1 MNQELMPAHLKEELC
16 SDAWLGKDIEV
27 RGVAYVVHEQLGKP
41 GQTGVTR
48 RCVDEYGYSYA
59 LKFTT
64 YHLYAEG
71 RSYLDEIAKAK
82 RLKNCPN
89 IARLEAWD
97 EKQLTLPKSGR
108 KEALVLLITEYI
120 DGECLEDYL
129 AKNAVDTS
137 FLHAFVQ
144 GMSEALHA
152 MRHHGLY
159 HNDLHARNVL
169 ICDPDAGSLEREGKI
184 PKVIDTG
191 LLHSDSQPIQE
202 NMDDHAHFVNHLVSI
217 YNRILEDRHLLNRA
231 ERKYLGMV
239 RALLESMMDDDI
251 QRRLYEPGRIKEE
264 FDRAWW
270 EAHRPAYI
278 LAISATK
285 PLLKSPFDYIQA
297 EHIISDQILEAL
309 FSDKCPWYEKARG
322 PDPINLDGPRGCGK
336 STVFRMLRLRTL
348 LHTKSPEELQNL
360 TEIGFY
366 IPCASELG
374 GRFAYLTE
382 ASTSKIGREILHFFN
397 LVLMKEVVD
406 TLGEISRRKDA
417 QSIFGWTDSVD
428 REFHSFILGL
438 LGMSDKKA
446 DRLNGVSRLDHLR
459 SVLNQERMATHA
471 HILRE
476 KTLGFATPPSL
487 LSDITSYLL
496 EKVSY
501 FQGKRILFL
510 LDDYSLHRVPP
521 VVQRILN
528 QVVWMQVPTYVF
540 KISSEVGGI
549 TAEAPISSGSAD
561 TSREFIE
568 INVGTEY
575 VNLREQTQS
584 YAFIEDIL
592 NRRLHLAGYGGTSI
606 GLLGNTKYPNNLS
619 LGAALKAERKNELRG
634 SPVYYHGMECLADLC
649 SGDIA
654 TALDILSHI
663 FKTANVTPTTTSSIS
678 PKQQHQAIQEFA
690 RDLYSRIYDFTPY
703 GKEMQQLVHAFGW
716 MSRTLLCEHKGVR
729 SRTEGKLDPY
739 EMIRIEVD
747 QDPNLPKLSGVPK
760 RIVEECLRR
769 AIFIELSKGRSRRG
783 VLAQRLQLRRAYCPA
798 FKTTLTHSEP
808 MGLTREQF
816 RFLIDSPRE
825 FCERFIAKKLGK
837 KISLER
843 NLEQLPMF
851 ELLELGEK

>member
-1 MNQELMPAHLKEELC
+1 MNQELMPAYLKEELC
-16 SDAWLGKDIEV
+16 SDAWLGEGIEI

-64 YHLYAEG
+64 YHLYAKA

-82 RLKNCPN
+82 SLNNCPN
-89 IARLEAWD
+89 IAKLEAWD
-97 EKQLTLPKSGR
+97 EKQLRLPKSG
-108 KEALVLLITEYI
+108 KEEALVLLITEYV
-120 DGECLEDYL
+120 DGDCLEDYL
-129 AKNAVDTS
+129 AENAVDTS

-144 GMSEALHA
+144 GMSVALHA
-152 MRHHGLY
+152 MRYHGLY
-159 HNDLHARNVL
+159 HNDLHARNVM
-169 ICDPDAGSLEREGKI
+169 ICNPDASSLEREGKI
-184 PKVIDTG
+184 LKVIDTG
-191 LLHSDSQPIQE
+191 LLRSDSQPIQE
-202 NMDDHAHFVNHLVSI
+202 NMDDHTHFVNHLVSI
-217 YNRILEDRHLLNRA
+217 YNRILDERHLLSRA
-231 ERKYLGMV
+231 ERKYLDMV
-239 RALLESMMDDDI
+239 KVLLASMMDEDI
-251 QRRLYEPGRIKEE
+251 QRRLYEPRRIKEE

-270 EAHRPAYI
+270 EAHKPAYI
-278 LAISATK
+278 SAISATQ
-285 PLLKSPFDYIQA
+285 PVLKSPFDYIQA

-309 FSDKCPWYEKARG
+309 FSDKCPWYEKVRG

-336 STVFRMLRLRTL
+336 STVFRMLRLKTL
-348 LHTKSPEELQNL
+348 LHTKSSEELQNL
-360 TEIGFY
+360 TEVGFY

-382 ASTSKIGREILHFFN
+382 ASISKIGREIMHFFN
-397 LVLMKEVVD
+397 LVLIKEAVD
-406 TLGEISRRKDA
+406 TLGEISRREDA
-417 QSIFGWTDSVD
+417 QSIFGWTDSID
-428 REFHSFILGL
+428 REFHSFMLGL
-438 LGMSDKKA
+438 LGMSDKKD

-459 SVLNQERMATHA
+459 SALNQERMVTHA

-476 KTLGFATPPSL
+476 KTLSFTTPPSL

-501 FQGKRILFL
+501 FHGKRILFL
-510 LDDYSLHRVPP
+510 LDDYSLHRIPP
-521 VVQRILN
+521 VIQRILN
-528 QVVWMQVPTYVF
+528 QVVWMQVPTYIF

-549 TAEAPISSGSAD
+549 TAEAPIGGGSAD

-592 NRRLHLAGYGGTSI
+592 NRRLHLAGYSGTPI
-606 GLLGNTKYPNNLS
+606 GLLGNTKYPNNFS

-663 FKTANVTPTTTSSIS
+663 FQISNVTPTTTSSIS
-678 PKQQHQAIQEFA
+678 PKQQHQAIQEFS

-716 MSRTLLCEHKGVR
+716 MSRTLLCEHRGVR

-739 EMIRIEVD
+739 ELIRIEVD
-747 QDPNLPKLSGVPK
+747 EDPNLPELSGVPK
-760 RIVEECLRR
+760 RIVKELLRR

-808 MGLTREQF
+808 MGLTREKF

-825 FCERFIAKKLGK
+825 VCERFIANKLGK

-851 ELLELGEK
+851 ELLE